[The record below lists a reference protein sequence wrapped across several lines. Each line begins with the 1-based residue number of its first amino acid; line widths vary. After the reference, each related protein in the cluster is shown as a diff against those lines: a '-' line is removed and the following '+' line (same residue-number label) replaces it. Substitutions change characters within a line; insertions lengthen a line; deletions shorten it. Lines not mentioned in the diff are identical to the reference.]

1 MATESSVPQMPE
13 DITSGWL
20 QQALAE
26 SGDLTGVQV
35 ASVEIQEIGRG
46 PMGQAMRVLPVYSA
60 KPSGAPDSFVAK
72 MPAFVE
78 AAPPEGRSLIG
89 VLYANEVQ
97 WYRDLAGHCPVGVPR
112 SYWTGMDSANG
123 RFCLLL
129 EDLGHLRASTQVES
143 FGAADARLTVR
154 GLAEFHANWWEAA
167 SLEPQTWLRRPEQSG
182 ATLMQLWGFGWEM
195 FKEFF
200 SDALT
205 AELIE
210 IGERIGQQML
220 ALNQRGAASATTLVH
235 GDVRLANLLFDD
247 DAVDD
252 GLYLLDWQGVH
263 LGSGPGDLGYFMA
276 LSVATE
282 LRRDVEDELLQLY
295 YRTLRDNGVAEY
307 SYQQCYDDYRIGLL
321 VALAIPVNGTRMTLA
336 SGGGRTG
343 TEMARMRATV
353 ERNLASILD
362 NDAQSMLEG

>member
-1 MATESSVPQMPE
+1 
-13 DITSGWL
+13 
-20 QQALAE
+20 
-26 SGDLTGVQV
+26 
-35 ASVEIQEIGRG
+35 
-46 PMGQAMRVLPVYSA
+46 
-60 KPSGAPDSFVAK
+60 
-72 MPAFVE
+72 
-78 AAPPEGRSLIG
+78 
-89 VLYANEVQ
+89 
-97 WYRDLAGHCPVGVPR
+97 
-112 SYWTGMDSANG
+112 MDSANG

-129 EDLGHLRASTQVES
+129 EDLGHLRASTHVES

-154 GLAEFHANWWEAA
+154 GLAKFHANWWGAP

-182 ATLMQLWGFGWEM
+182 ATLMQLWGFSWEM

-205 AELIE
+205 AELVE

-321 VALAIPVNGTRMTLA
+321 VALAIPVNGTRMTLT

-343 TEMARMRATV
+343 AEMVRMRATV